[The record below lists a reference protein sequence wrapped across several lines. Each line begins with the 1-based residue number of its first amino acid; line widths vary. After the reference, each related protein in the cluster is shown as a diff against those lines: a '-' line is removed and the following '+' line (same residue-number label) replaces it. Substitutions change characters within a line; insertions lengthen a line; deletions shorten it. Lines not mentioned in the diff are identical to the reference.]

1 MESECREG
9 RLEIQIKMVK
19 RSRMFQ
25 GVPVLYESGING
37 QEKVIQSFIFSEK
50 RYGWELKH
58 QDGDTY
64 VFITEK

>member
-1 MESECREG
+1 
-9 RLEIQIKMVK
+9 
-19 RSRMFQ
+19 MFQ